1 MHINQ
6 KKKKN
11 AIQQYNFQNINPK
24 KKKKLYNFV

>member
-6 KKKKN
+6 KKKN

-24 KKKKLYNFV
+24 KKKLYNFV